1 MPQQEIQDHDYAD
14 LLQTR
19 RILCSHHAFFGRAV
33 AERPVVSPHFGANQ
47 RKASIEKPEIDRF
60 LENPAILVLPVQ
72 VHSDTGFNLFA

>member
-1 MPQQEIQDHDYAD
+1 MTTLTSSRPVAFSVR
-14 LLQTR
+14 TTP
-19 RILCSHHAFFGRAV
+19 FFGRAV